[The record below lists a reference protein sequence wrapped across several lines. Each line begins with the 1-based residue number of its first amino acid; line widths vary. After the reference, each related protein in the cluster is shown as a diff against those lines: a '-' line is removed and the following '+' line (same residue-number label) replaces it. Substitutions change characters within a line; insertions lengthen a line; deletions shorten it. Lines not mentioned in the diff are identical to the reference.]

1 MTCVGKTPGVEKKR
15 QGGPMKKLSWQSIF
29 FVSPLLVIL
38 LSPHGRADVKLG
50 DVVTRDNIAQADVLL
65 TPATRWMVE
74 RGMRM
79 AIIEKKKIS
88 WPRAYRE
95 ATDKYAAQVKLS
107 ADGGQL
113 VDYVAGCPFPQIDLQ
128 DPMAGVKI
136 LWNYQQN
143 PFSIDNMGTEML
155 IELIDSDGRVAR
167 KYEALWRRMMW
178 IGRLYIDPKPVAPHN
193 PQLHYSELWG
203 PLTQPMDKAGLATLF
218 YRYAAPD
225 RPDDTYVYIPITRR
239 VQRTTNG
246 GRGDVTW
253 GTDIDTDSLWGF
265 NAKVNYWQFRMLA
278 EKEILAVVQSGKY
291 GDRSAWCAPRDG
303 RHGLVAAFPCVQW
316 EKRKVWVVEGVPAP
330 TILGQYPYSKRIL
343 YLDQEFFAPLVEE
356 MYDHKGELWRYF
368 LPCFFY
374 YPKQYVHYPPIPP
387 TGGKDIVVDEW
398 AYMPNGLWGDVQ
410 HSRAT
415 TFESPPGTKP
425 FDQWQAA
432 WYFSEDVTHNTA
444 DTYTYQFL
452 RRGAR

>member
-1 MTCVGKTPGVEKKR
+1 
-15 QGGPMKKLSWQSIF
+15 MKKLSWQSIF
-29 FVSPLLVIL
+29 FISSLIGIFS
-38 LSPHGRADVKLG
+38 LSQSRADIKLG
-50 DVVTRDNIAQADVLL
+50 DAVTQVNVAQAEALL

-79 AIIEKKKIS
+79 TIIDNKKVT

-95 ATDKYAAQVKLS
+95 ATDKYAAQVKLA
-107 ADGGQL
+107 ADGGQIF
-113 VDYVAGCPFPQIDLQ
+113 DYVAGCPFPQIDIQ
-128 DPMAGVKI
+128 DPMAGFKI

-155 IELIDSDGRVAR
+155 IELIGSDGRVER
-167 KYEALWRRMMW
+167 TYEALWRRMMW
-178 IGRLYIDPKPVAPHN
+178 LGRLYTDPKPVAPYN

-203 PLTQPMDKAGLATLF
+203 PVTRPPDKAGMATLF
-218 YRYAAPD
+218 RRYVSPD
-225 RPDDTYVYIPITRR
+225 SPDDTYVYMPITRR
-239 VQRTTNG
+239 VHRTTNG

-265 NAKVNYWQFRMLA
+265 NAKINYWNFRVLA
-278 EKEILAVVQSGKY
+278 EKEILAVVHSGKY

-303 RHGLVAAFPCVQW
+303 QHGLLAAFPCVQW
-316 EKRKVWVVEGVPAP
+316 EKRRVWVIEGKPAP
-330 TILGQYPYSKRIL
+330 GVLGQYPYSKRIL
-343 YLDQEFFAPLVEE
+343 YIDQEFFAPLVEE
-356 MYDHKGELWRYF
+356 MYDQQGELWRYF

-387 TGGKDIVVDEW
+387 TGGKDVVVDEW

-410 HSRAT
+410 QSRAT

-425 FDQWQAA
+425 FEQWQAA
-432 WYFSEDVTHNTA
+432 WYFSEDVKHNTA
-444 DTYTYQFL
+444 DIYSQHYLQ
-452 RRGAR
+452 RGAR